1 MTPKPNT
8 TISAITTQTLTYA
21 PAVIAGVQAA
31 ETTGASGT
39 SKLQAVVNGVL
50 AGSQALE
57 GAPNPDVAGIAALV
71 NLFVSIFNA
80 TGIFSHK
87 KAAA

>member
-1 MTPKPNT
+1 MTPKPNS

-80 TGIFSHK
+80 TGIFGHK
-87 KAAA
+87 AKAA